1 MGFTAINFSSPQGV
15 AQLAQGVQAALQ
27 LLGQVMQEGAGD
39 LQALPIPSPEG
50 GGMGGFGNI
59 GQARQQATTSMA
71 SPVQFFALTPFQ
83 YGVGER
89 RGEEGFMPPTAA
101 LTALGSRI
109 HAPTTP
115 GQGEAGEEQ
124 QADTTQKKGLVA
136 LLFAAPTQGALAQA
150 LGAFT
155 QVYPQVDLQK
165 AMRRASALANLEQTK
180 FVQPQGGGFPPSGQ
194 SSPQK
199 EPVGQALQ
207 QGIAAMLGRGEAAE
221 EAQKHPAQRLAEFA
235 QRQAQNLQ
243 KTMQGVQQVLASL
256 QGSPTG
262 VHGLYLEGT
271 GGEIARELAKTTP
284 PVDDANKC
292 SAIVCWQ
299 GSPETV
305 AFYRE
310 GFGL

>member
-1 MGFTAINFSSPQGV
+1 MAFSAINFSSPQGV

-101 LTALGSRI
+101 LAALGSRI

-115 GQGEAGEEQ
+115 GEQEEQ
-124 QADTTQKKGLVA
+124 QADPTQKKGLVA
-136 LLFAAPTQGALAQA
+136 LLFAAPTQAALAQA

-165 AMRRASALANLEQTK
+165 AMRRASSLANLEQTK
-180 FVQPQGGGFPPSGQ
+180 FIQPQGGGFPPSGT
-194 SSPQK
+194 SFPQK
-199 EPVGQALQ
+199 EPLGQALQ

-235 QRQAQNLQ
+235 QKQAENLQ
-243 KTMQGVQQVLASL
+243 KAMQGVQQVLQSL

-271 GGEIARELAKTTP
+271 GGEIARELAKTKP
-284 PVDDANKC
+284 PVDDAHKC

-305 AFYRE
+305 AFYKQ

>member
-1 MGFTAINFSSPQGV
+1 MAFSPISFSSPQGV

-27 LLGQVMQEGAGD
+27 LLGQTMQQGAGA
-39 LQALPIPSPEG
+39 LQELPIPSPEG
-50 GGMGGFGNI
+50 GMGGSFGNT
-59 GQARQQATTSMA
+59 GQARQAATTAMA
-71 SPVQFFALTPFQ
+71 TPVQFFALTPFQ

-89 RGEEGFMPPTAA
+89 RGEEGFLPPTAA
-101 LTALGSRI
+101 LQALGSRI
-109 HAPTTP
+109 HAPTTT
-115 GQGEAGEEQ
+115 EAGEAQ
-124 QADTTQKKGLVA
+124 QEDTTQKKGLVA
-136 LLFAAPTQGALAQA
+136 LLFAAPTQAALAQA

-165 AMRRASALANLEQTK
+165 AMRRASALASLEQTK
-180 FVQPQGGGFPPSGQ
+180 FVQPQGGGFPPSGL
-194 SSPQK
+194 SFPQK

-235 QRQAQNLQ
+235 QKQAENLQ
-243 KTMQGVQQVLASL
+243 KTMQGVQQVLQSL

-271 GGEIARELAKTTP
+271 GGEIARELAKTKP
-284 PVDDANKC
+284 PVDDAHKC
-292 SAIVCWQ
+292 SAIVGWQ
-299 GSPETV
+299 GTPGSV
-305 AFYRE
+305 AFYKQ